1 MGPWY
6 FPICNTSMVLCY
18 RWDKIQAW
26 STYQCC
32 CFPGWLSSGFLCLG
46 NPSFPLHWN
55 LEFRCCCWQSFPGWV
70 AGTPC
75 RFSLSILCVPSCSLW
90 EIYGLF
96 PFYCVSLASECLPQS
111 KYLTQ
116 CFEWKKSEWKSR
128 HILKSRHCFSNAQQN
143 ILSVLNPYQLSH

>member
-1 MGPWY
+1 MRPCY
-6 FPICNTSMVLCY
+6 FPIYNTSMVLCY
-18 RWDKIQAW
+18 QWNKIQAW

-55 LEFRCCCWQSFPGWV
+55 LDFRCCCWQSFPGWV

-75 RFSLSILCVPSCSLW
+75 CFSLSILCVPSCYLW

-96 PFYCVSLASECLPQS
+96 PIYCCICSFREPATEQ
-111 KYLTQ
+111 
-116 CFEWKKSEWKSR
+116 
-128 HILKSRHCFSNAQQN
+128 
-143 ILSVLNPYQLSH
+143 ILSTVFLNERRENEKAGISSRAGIAVPMASKTYFQF